1 MWIKGDVLLKD
12 IEKRINF
19 WDDNHLAYQQGDSI
33 KVPFDKHIHLFDNKK
48 VLEIGPGEGRQY
60 EVVCDIVKEYAIA
73 DISQKVLNR
82 PLYNNIKI
90 KLRIE
95 SYLDRFEDKFD
106 VIHFWYVLHHV
117 LPEELSMFIDFLY
130 FHLDV
135 SGIVMFN
142 TPYLDYDRG
151 NYLPNGIMTSVF
163 SIKDIEDVFVGKF
176 EFIIKDKSN
185 WRNSNG
191 YLVIGRKI

>member
-90 KLRIE
+90 KDKIMTEYIEIPNIGEVLLEEFLEPLNLSQNALAKAINVPSNRINAIIRGQRGITADTDLRLTKYFGLTKGYFLRLQAELELLESERKIE
-95 SYLDRFEDKFD
+95 ND
-106 VIHFWYVLHHV
+106 
-117 LPEELSMFIDFLY
+117 LSNIVPIDYNSLKK
-130 FHLDV
+130 V
-135 SGIVMFN
+135 SG
-142 TPYLDYDRG
+142 
-151 NYLPNGIMTSVF
+151 
-163 SIKDIEDVFVGKF
+163 
-176 EFIIKDKSN
+176 
-185 WRNSNG
+185 
-191 YLVIGRKI
+191 